1 MSQLADGTRVYV
13 HNLPWQITNAE
24 LAALM
29 EQAGTV
35 ESAEVLRFSNG
46 RSKGCAIVKYASVT
60 EAMQAIAMLN
70 NVEVQGRE
78 LLVRED
84 REGPQGPVPG
94 SRPRATGPTV
104 VKAAARMGGGAGGNG
119 GGNGAAVPRHVAPGV
134 PAVRNLPAEVAV
146 CGAWPPR
153 PRSSPP
159 VAAPEFHA
167 RPPPPLLSS
176 LSALPR
182 SVQSRLVCNVAG
194 SQGLI

>member
-13 HNLPWQITNAE
+13 HNLPWQITNPE

-94 SRPRATGPTV
+94 SRPRAAPP
-104 VKAAARMGGGAGGNG
+104 AAKVTSVRVAAGGGVV
-119 GGNGAAVPRHVAPGV
+119 GNGAVVPRVAAV
-134 PAVRNLPAEVAV
+134 PAVRNLPMEVSV
-146 CGAWPPR
+146 CGACC
-153 PRSSPP
+153 
-159 VAAPEFHA
+159 
-167 RPPPPLLSS
+167 PPLLPPSKS
-176 LSALPR
+176 PAPPR
-182 SVQSRLVCNVAG
+182 TRD
-194 SQGLI
+194 